1 MKEKIN
7 PHAVFCNRTQ
17 LAWRLGISVDH
28 IRQIERDGTFP
39 KPVPTRPGVSKSKR
53 YLWADVVTW
62 YKSLGPDAPT
72 PSLGDS
78 VKNAL
83 KNTQTYAAMSC
94 DAGG

>member
-39 KPVPTRPGVSKSKR
+39 EAVPTRPGVSTSKV
-53 YLWADVVTW
+53 YMWADVVRW
-62 YKSLGPDAPT
+62 YESLQPKMTT
-72 PSLGDS
+72 PNLGDS

-83 KNTQTYAAMSC
+83 KNTQTYASMSC